1 MLDARTDH
9 RIGVLVRIVI
19 LDGYGVVIVLLGIL
33 AR

>member
-1 MLDARTDH
+1 MLDACTDY
-9 RIGVLVRIVI
+9 RIGLLVRIVI